1 VRKVGSNRWR
11 VRENRRSNKYFA
23 ANYRKE
29 DDLMSNIQKGAEALG
44 ALNATNEGGAGG
56 EGVKFTSFKSGTSI
70 KVAVPSADALI
81 RFYSYGAYKSV
92 INGAKVHTFV
102 AKNPSVKNP
111 KGFPV
116 ENLTAWD
123 QAFKYYQD
131 LKFAARD
138 NGNAEEE
145 EKLGNLAY
153 QFKPKE
159 RYAFAFY
166 DLSEKGKPMFIDI
179 SKNQA
184 QVIHGVI
191 KKFEKKLGKVAFEL
205 SKQGSGKNTTV
216 SLTPFIDMDE
226 DLNDK
231 EREAFAKVIGE
242 EFDMTLFDGLLYEAD
257 EKEQLNN
264 LAVAGFDLALIGADK
279 PAEEIGD
286 VVDDLTDQF

>member
-1 VRKVGSNRWR
+1 
-11 VRENRRSNKYFA
+11 
-23 ANYRKE
+23 
-29 DDLMSNIQKGAEALG
+29 MSNIQKGAEALG

-56 EGVKFTSFKSGTSI
+56 EDIKFTSFKSGTSI
-70 KVAVPSADALI
+70 KVAVPSASALI

-92 INGAKVHTFV
+92 LNGAKVNTFV
-102 AKNPSVKNP
+102 AKNPSVKNA

-138 NGNAEEE
+138 KGNAEEE

-216 SLTPFIDMDE
+216 SLTPFIDHDE

-231 EREAFAKVIGE
+231 EREAFANVTGGE
-242 EFDMTLFDGLLYEAD
+242 EFDMSLFDGLLYEAD

-264 LAVAGFDLALIGADK
+264 LAVAGFDLALIGADETEGK
-279 PAEEIGD
+279 PAEEIGEPTELD
-286 VVDDLTDQF
+286 PTTEF